1 MIFYYKNFQL
11 FSQVTLKTVD
21 QDYSPCSNVTI
32 EYIMGETEF
41 GLQSLEMSEEGEMFF
56 NMPYGMLVS
65 IEPKSQF
72 TPEPTNP
79 KYFVAKDGLEVVLVF
94 DTRVRNSVFF

>member
-1 MIFYYKNFQL
+1 MA
-11 FSQVTLKTVD
+11 LKTVGD
-21 QDYSPCSNVTI
+21 DYNPISNVTI

-56 NMPYGMLVS
+56 NLPYGLLVS

-72 TPEPTNP
+72 TPDPKNP
-79 KYFVAKDGLEVVLVF
+79 KYFVARDGLEVVLVF
-94 DTRVRNSVFF
+94 NTKVGGILTMRTF